1 MFNNVKAV
9 AIAMLIIG
17 ILVGFGVSRITNVSN
32 NNSKTVQLTI
42 EQAQQVLAE
51 NENLKAELQKV
62 QSQLKEI
69 SSYRSRRDAQMEAEG
84 KRAMGTR
91 PKIHGQGIKKPA
103 GY

>member
-1 MFNNVKAV
+1 MFSNVKAV

-17 ILVGFGVSRITNVSN
+17 IIAGFGVSKVTNVSN
-32 NNSKTVQLTI
+32 DNSKTVQLTI

-51 NENLKAELQKV
+51 NENLKAELQEV
-62 QSQLKEI
+62 QRQLKEI

-84 KRAMGTR
+84 KRAMGTE
-91 PKIHGQGIKKPA
+91 PEVKDFKIKKPA